1 MALTLPTPLQPGN
14 PAPDFTLAAVEGNR
28 PVSLSDYRGRS
39 PLLLALFPGFFCPFC
54 RRSIVQLGS
63 SSEKLKA
70 LGIES
75 LAVVATDL
83 ENARLYYKY
92 RPAKV
97 PLAVDPERAT
107 HRSYGV
113 PHVEI
118 TPDLIQTVAAVRIN
132 PTGELPEPMS
142 IDQASAALDKLDG
155 YKPTASDQRDGAQQT
170 VQLKG
175 QFLIDRDGLI
185 RWANL
190 ECAREGPAGIGKFP
204 TYEELLEATAQHAL
218 R

>member
-1 MALTLPTPLQPGN
+1 MTLPLPTPLQPGN
-14 PAPDFTLAAVEGNR
+14 PAPDFTLPAVGR
-28 PVSLSDYRGRS
+28 DGPVSLSDYRGRS

-63 SSEKLKA
+63 SSEKLKT

-83 ENARLYYKY
+83 ENARLYYRF

-97 PLAVDPERAT
+97 PLAVDPDRAT

-113 PHVEI
+113 PHIEL
-118 TPDLIQTVAAVRIN
+118 TPELIQTVGEVRIN
-132 PTGELPEPMS
+132 PTGELPEPMR
-142 IDQASAALDKLDG
+142 IEQASAALDRMDG
-155 YKPTASDQRDGAQQT
+155 YEPTASDQRDFAQQT

-175 QFLIDRDGLI
+175 QFLIDRDGVI

-204 TYEELLEATAQHAL
+204 TYEELLEATEQHAL

>member
-1 MALTLPTPLQPGN
+1 MTLTLPPPLQPGN
-14 PAPDFTLAAVEGNR
+14 PAPDFTLTPVEGNR

-70 LGIES
+70 RGIES

-142 IDQASAALDKLDG
+142 IDQASAALDRLDG
-155 YKPTASDQRDGAQQT
+155 YQPTASDQRDGAQQT

-204 TYEELLEATAQHAL
+204 TYEELLEATEQHAL

>member
-1 MALTLPTPLQPGN
+1 MTQSLPRSLQPGD
-14 PAPDFTLAAVEGNR
+14 PAPDFTLAAVDGEDR
-28 PVSLSDYRGRS
+28 VSLSDYRGRS

-54 RRSIVQLGS
+54 RRAIVQLGS
-63 SSEKLKA
+63 SSEKLKTI
-70 LGIES
+70 GIES

-92 RPAKV
+92 RPARV
-97 PLAVDPERAT
+97 PLAVDPERTT

-113 PHVEI
+113 PHIEI

-132 PTGELPEPMS
+132 PTGELPEPMA
-142 IDQASAALDKLDG
+142 IHEASAALDRLDG
-155 YKPTASDQRDGAQQT
+155 FQPTASDQRDFAQQT

-175 QFLIDRDGLI
+175 QFLIDRDGVI

-190 ECAREGPAGIGKFP
+190 ECAREGPAGMGKFP
-204 TYEELLEATAQHAL
+204 TYEELLEATEQHSL